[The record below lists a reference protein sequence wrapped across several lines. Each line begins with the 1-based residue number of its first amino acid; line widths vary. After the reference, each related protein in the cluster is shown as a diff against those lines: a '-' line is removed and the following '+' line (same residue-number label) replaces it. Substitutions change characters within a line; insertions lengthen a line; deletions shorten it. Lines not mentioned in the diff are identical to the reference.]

1 MEKSDVERLLE
12 EMKKHPE
19 ADKLMKEYGKMDTF
33 SEYAETILFVA
44 RKLGIEIQTDQA
56 EIVSYLKEK
65 ESSIKAATDQASS
78 EIVELDDD
86 EVEDVVG
93 GGVGP
98 TKSCGSKMRE
108 KYEELDECILPET
121 CDRIL
126 W

>member
-78 EIVELDDD
+78 EIVELDD

-98 TKSCGSKMRE
+98 SHGCGSKMRE
-108 KYEELDECILPET
+108 EYEKVCT
-121 CDRIL
+121 RL

>member
-65 ESSIKAATDQASS
+65 ESSIKATTDQASK

-98 TKSCGSKMRE
+98 SHGCGSKMKEEYE
-108 KYEELDECILPET
+108 KECPW
-121 CDRIL
+121 L

>member
-1 MEKSDVERLLE
+1 MLE
-12 EMKKHPE
+12 ELKKHPE

-33 SEYAETILFVA
+33 PEYAETILVVA
-44 RKLGIEIQTDQA
+44 QKLGIEIQTDQA

-78 EIVELDDD
+78 EIVELDD